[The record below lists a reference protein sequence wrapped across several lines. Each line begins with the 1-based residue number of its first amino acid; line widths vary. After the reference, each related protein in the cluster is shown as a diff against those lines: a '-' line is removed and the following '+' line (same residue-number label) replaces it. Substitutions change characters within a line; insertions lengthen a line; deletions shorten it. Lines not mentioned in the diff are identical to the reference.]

1 MDGTGKVWH
10 FSDMDSTIPAWQLYG
25 ERRVFPDVMHIER
38 IVDRAAGL
46 EWRIAPHRHLALH
59 QILFLQAGDLQL
71 TVDGQGMQAAPPVL
85 VNIPRG
91 SVHGFR
97 FSVGAEGYVL
107 TLPADDFPEIFAA
120 DAPTAA
126 LAQPLVIAA
135 PAGIGT
141 EFARI
146 ADLYQRK
153 SPLRR
158 LSLRAAS
165 VGLACRIAEAA
176 TEAAQGRQPAGR
188 DAARVARFLDL
199 VRSTARNRMSVAD
212 HAAALG
218 LSPRHLARLCRD
230 HAGQSPKALIE
241 AELMR
246 EACRSLVYTRM
257 PVQRIAWQLG
267 YDDPAYFARRFRA
280 HTGQTASDYR
290 AAFDGGEGE
299 A

>member
-1 MDGTGKVWH
+1 
-10 FSDMDSTIPAWQLYG
+10 
-25 ERRVFPDVMHIER
+25 
-38 IVDRAAGL
+38 
-46 EWRIAPHRHLALH
+46 
-59 QILFLQAGDLQL
+59 
-71 TVDGQGMQAAPPVL
+71 
-85 VNIPRG
+85 
-91 SVHGFR
+91 
-97 FSVGAEGYVL
+97 
-107 TLPADDFPEIFAA
+107 
-120 DAPTAA
+120 
-126 LAQPLVIAA
+126 
-135 PAGIGT
+135 
-141 EFARI
+141 
-146 ADLYQRK
+146 
-153 SPLRR
+153 
-158 LSLRAAS
+158 
-165 VGLACRIAEAA
+165 
-176 TEAAQGRQPAGR
+176 
-188 DAARVARFLDL
+188 DAARVARFLDR